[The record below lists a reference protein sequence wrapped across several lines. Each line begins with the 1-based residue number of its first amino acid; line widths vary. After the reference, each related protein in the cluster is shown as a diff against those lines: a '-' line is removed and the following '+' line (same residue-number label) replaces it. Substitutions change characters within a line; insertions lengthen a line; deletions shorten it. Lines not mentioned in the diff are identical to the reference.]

1 MSILNFFIFLK
12 KKIFNLFI
20 FNLKKSLIKKIK
32 NKKIMDLTPVLPEE
46 QIPIKSRIY
55 ANLKKHNK
63 KFSAYEEI
71 IKNYQK
77 LMEKYNSTR
86 SIAENTYYS
95 RTLLIEDKG
104 KIGNMNQSEILKNLR
119 TLQNELEKSKTL
131 NQEYLENSNK
141 NLREIMNLK
150 SEKEKFE
157 KELYQLK
164 PEYETL
170 KSQSVIYKNKIK
182 ELEEENEHQK
192 QLIQQMTLKYSDNE
206 VTIKSLNDK
215 LTLLTE
221 ENKSLNEK
229 ISLLKNDVI
238 YKLNEFNDL
247 IESAKQKKKVADI
260 YFTEKIN
267 EYEKIN
273 EKKYYNQ
280 IEETNIPKKLK
291 FNYKPHLK
299 EITTLFFSNLGESF
313 LSVGGDNII
322 KCYETSKNKE
332 SLSISNNTRIT
343 DACFDSKEELI
354 FAGSIDKTLKLFN
367 IKNNKLMHIF
377 KGHNNEITCVKC
389 LINQEKGLSGSK
401 DHYIKEWDFKNLKLI
416 KDHHSKIPCNCLSI
430 MNKNNHFLSGHID
443 GTVKLWS
450 NGKSFDKSYD
460 IGDSISNI
468 EILKNEKQFLIKNN
482 QGEIKLFD
490 IRNEKV
496 IYSIDNTVLNEL
508 CKSNISISHDWKYF
522 SVGSEKGNIFVFNLI
537 DGNIIHTIE
546 NTIKNPITTIKWRP
560 FHSQIYVG
568 DNLGNLSIW
577 VDN

>member
-1 MSILNFFIFLK
+1 
-12 KKIFNLFI
+12 
-20 FNLKKSLIKKIK
+20 
-32 NKKIMDLTPVLPEE
+32 MDLNPVLPEE
-46 QIPIKSRIY
+46 QITIKSRIY

-63 KFSAYEEI
+63 KFSAYEDI

-86 SIAENTYYS
+86 SIAENNYYS
-95 RTLLIEDKG
+95 RALLIEDKG

-119 TLQNELEKSKTL
+119 SLQNELEKSKIL
-131 NQEYLENSNK
+131 NQEYLETSNK

-164 PEYETL
+164 PEYETM
-170 KSQSVIYKNKIK
+170 KSQISIYKNKIK
-182 ELEEENEHQK
+182 ELEDEKEHQK
-192 QLIQQMTLKYSDNE
+192 KLIQELTLKYSDNE
-206 VTIKSLNDK
+206 LKIKTLNEK
-215 LTLLTE
+215 LTALSE

-238 YKLNEFNDL
+238 YKFNEFNDL

-280 IEETNIPKKLK
+280 IEETNIPKKLQ

-299 EITTLFFSNLGESF
+299 EIITLSFSGFGEFF

-322 KCYETSKNKE
+322 KLYETSKNKE
-332 SLSISNNTRIT
+332 ILSFSNNTKIT
-343 DACFDSKEELI
+343 DACFDMKEELI
-354 FAGSIDKTLKLFN
+354 FTGSIDKSLKLFN
-367 IKNNKLMHIF
+367 TKNNKLINVF

-389 LINQEKGLSGSK
+389 LLNQEKGLSGAK

-416 KDHHSKIPCNCLSI
+416 KDHKAKIPCNCLSI
-430 MNKNNHFLSGHID
+430 INKNNNFLSGHID

-450 NGKSFDKSYD
+450 NGKNFDKEYD

-468 EILKNEKQFLIKNN
+468 EILKNEKQFLMNN
-482 QGEIKLFD
+482 SNGEIKLFD

-496 IYSIDNTVLNEL
+496 IYNIDNNVINEL

-522 SVGSEKGNIFVFNLI
+522 SVGSEEGNIFIFDLNDGNLI
-537 DGNIIHTIE
+537 Y
-546 NTIKNPITTIKWRP
+546 TIKNNINNPITKIKWRP
-560 FHSQIYVG
+560 FHSQIYTG